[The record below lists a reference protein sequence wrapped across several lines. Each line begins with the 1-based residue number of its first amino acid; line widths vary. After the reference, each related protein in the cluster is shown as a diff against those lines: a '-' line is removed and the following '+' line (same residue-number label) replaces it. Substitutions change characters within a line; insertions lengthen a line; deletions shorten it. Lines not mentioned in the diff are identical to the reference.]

1 MLAEMSSGQVFLED
15 FGLTV
20 WSRAGGDEG
29 MGREPN
35 ISPGSVPTQI
45 LEPAGHSLSIALL
58 PWCSGRLQMAEI
70 WRNWFS
76 LKTNLLLSSR

>member
-1 MLAEMSSGQVFLED
+1 MLLAEVSSGEAFLED

-35 ISPGSVPTQI
+35 ISPGSVPTQL
-45 LEPAGHSLSIALL
+45 LEPDGHSLSIAL
-58 PWCSGRLQMAEI
+58 
-70 WRNWFS
+70 
-76 LKTNLLLSSR
+76 